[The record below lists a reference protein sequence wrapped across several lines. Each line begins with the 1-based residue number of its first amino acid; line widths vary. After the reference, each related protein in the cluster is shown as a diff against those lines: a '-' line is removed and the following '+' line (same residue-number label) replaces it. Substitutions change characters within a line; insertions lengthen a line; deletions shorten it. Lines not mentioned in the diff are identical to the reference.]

1 MDVFQQ
7 DIIDTL
13 VDNGKVYQCTIK
25 LYHKILADTRKCLSY
40 AFINRN
46 ITHVSQLTVD
56 TYILA
61 FIKNIQERKVFCSLN
76 LGISGV
82 IKDEESMKTLKEDKR
97 RMGETIL
104 VQVVGFEKASNVVLK
119 YVEQPL

>member
-1 MDVFQQ
+1 MLRMDVFQQ

-46 ITHVSQLTVD
+46 ITHISQLTVD

-61 FIKNIQERKVFCSLN
+61 FIKNI
-76 LGISGV
+76 
-82 IKDEESMKTLKEDKR
+82 
-97 RMGETIL
+97 
-104 VQVVGFEKASNVVLK
+104 
-119 YVEQPL
+119 